1 MFDSLETEFD
11 VIVCGAGHAGCEAA
25 LAAARAGARTLLLT
39 GNLDTVAQMSCNP
52 AIGGQAKGQ
61 IVREIDALGGE
72 MAINTDLTGI
82 QFRLL
87 NESKGPAVQS
97 PRAQCDKK
105 AYQFRLKH
113 TLELQPGLRLFQT
126 TVTGLIFDEA
136 GSGRRVSGV
145 RTNLDLEFRAR
156 TVVVTTGTFL
166 RGLMHIGQNKNE
178 GGRLGDFSAK
188 TLSASFLEAGIEL
201 QRLKTGT
208 PPRLLGRTIDFS
220 RMEPQHGDATP
231 TLFAFHDTRDPEP
244 LFHVEHALRAEGAVA
259 VGATPL
265 PDALREE
272 RLGWSPGRD
281 QVPCWITYT
290 TDRTAQLVRDN
301 LHLSA
306 MYSGEIEGVGPR
318 YCPSIEDKFVRFADK
333 PRHQLFL
340 EPEGRATNE
349 FYINGLST
357 SLPFAVQVE
366 LVRSIPGL
374 ERAELLRPAY
384 AVEYDFAPPT
394 QLFPSL
400 ESRKVE
406 NLFFAGQINGTSGYE
421 EAACQGLIAG
431 VNAARKSRGEAPLVI
446 GRHEGYIGVLI
457 DDLVTKGTR
466 EPYRMFT
473 SRAEHRLLFNHGS
486 AELRLRHHAREFG
499 LLSTTRLD
507 RIEAKAARIAEC
519 IARLEQTRLPSA
531 AGVGTGTWADHLRR
545 SHSAQPPRSVES
557 SEGEASAPR
566 SEKTQSGGGEGPVA
580 HAATQWAFAASHL
593 PELAS
598 LTGPEQAEVHYRVTY
613 AGYLAR
619 EERQVARLSD
629 IEKIKLS
636 PDLDYSAIRG
646 LRAESRAKL
655 AAARPVTL
663 GQASRIS
670 GVNPAD
676 ISVLMVF
683 CAGK

>member
-1 MFDSLETEFD
+1 MSCAPPFLMSDSPALPYD

-25 LAAARAGARTLLLT
+25 LASARTGARTLLLT

-61 IVREIDALGGE
+61 MVREIDALGGE

-113 TLELQPGLRLFQT
+113 TLELQPNLKLFQA
-126 TVTGLIFDEA
+126 TVTGLIYSENL
-136 GSGRRVSGV
+136 SSCGRSVIGV
-145 RTNLDLEFRAR
+145 RTNLDLEFFGR

-208 PPRLLGRTIDFS
+208 PPRLLGRSIDFS
-220 RMEPQHGDATP
+220 KMEPQYGDASP
-231 TLFAFHDTRDPEP
+231 TLFAFHDTRDTEP
-244 LFHVEHALRAEGAVA
+244 LFHVELPSVA
-259 VGATPL
+259 GVV
-265 PDALREE
+265 LREQ
-272 RLGWSPGRD
+272 RLGWAPGEA

-290 TDRTAQLVRDN
+290 TERTAQLVRDN

-306 MYSGEIEGVGPR
+306 MYSGEIEGTGPR

-333 PRHQLFL
+333 PRHMLFL

-366 LVRSIPGL
+366 MVRSIPGL

-421 EAACQGLIAG
+421 EAAAQGLIAG
-431 VNAARKSRGEAPLVI
+431 TNAARKGRGEVPLVI
-446 GRHEGYIGVLI
+446 ARHEGYLGVLI

-486 AELRLRHHAREFG
+486 AELRLRHHARACG
-499 LLSTTRLD
+499 LLSASRLA
-507 RIEAKAARIAEC
+507 RIEAKAARIHAEVH
-519 IARLEQTRLPSA
+519 RLEQTRPASNL
-531 AGVGTGTWADHLRR
+531 GLGQGTWGDHIRHTLARG
-545 SHSAQPPRSVES
+545 SVGSA
-557 SEGEASAPR
+557 
-566 SEKTQSGGGEGPVA
+566 
-580 HAATQWAFAASHL
+580 
-593 PELAS
+593 PELAAKVDLPLPS
-598 LTGPEQAEVHYRVTY
+598 EFTDLAKEERAEVLYRVAY

-619 EERQVARLSD
+619 EERHVARLSD
-629 IEKIKLS
+629 VEKIKI
-636 PDLDYSAIRG
+636 PVDFDYDQVRG
-646 LRAESRAKL
+646 LRAESLTKL
-655 AAARPVTL
+655 KAARPVNL
-663 GQASRIS
+663 GQAGRIS

-676 ISVLMVF
+676 LSVLMVHLT
-683 CAGK
+683 AIRRRSKASQPSLIDPE